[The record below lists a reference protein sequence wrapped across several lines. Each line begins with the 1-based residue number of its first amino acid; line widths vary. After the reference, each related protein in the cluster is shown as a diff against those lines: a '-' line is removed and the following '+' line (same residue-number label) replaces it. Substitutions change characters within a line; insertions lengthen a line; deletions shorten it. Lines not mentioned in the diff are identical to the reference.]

1 MRIAIFGGTFN
12 PIHKGH
18 IFLAN
23 QAKKSLQLDKVVFVP
38 AYIPPHKKSDG
49 IISSDKRF
57 SMIRLAVWGK
67 PYFGVSRY
75 EIDRKEK
82 VYSVET
88 AKHFKSVLP
97 KDTELFFLIGADS
110 LKGLDK
116 WKDSRKLFNLC
127 EFAVFSRPGVNLGK
141 KTQGI
146 RAIEIDALDISS
158 TQVRELIKQGKS
170 INGLVPR
177 PVADYIMRRGL
188 YRQGS
193 GTN

>member
-23 QAKKSLQLDKVVFVP
+23 QAKKSLELDKVVFVP

-67 PYFGVSRY
+67 PYFEVSRY
-75 EIDRKEK
+75 EIDRKER

-88 AKHFKSVLP
+88 VKHFKSVLP
-97 KDTELFFLIGADS
+97 KGTELFFLIGADS

-116 WKDSRKLFNLC
+116 WRDSKKLFNLC
-127 EFAVFSRPGVNLGK
+127 EFVVFSRPGFNLGR

-146 RAIEIDALDISS
+146 RAVKIDALDVSS

-170 INGLVPR
+170 ISGLVPK
-177 PVADYIMRRGL
+177 PVAAYIMRKHL
-188 YRQGS
+188 YRA
-193 GTN
+193 